1 MLTEVLGDKVQLVG
15 DDLLVTNVKR
25 VERAIEEQACNA
37 LLCKVN
43 QIGSLTEAIAEAD
56 TRELFLRCCWAKGRA
71 GFQYCVQYGVC
82 ASDSKATCKGVG
94 AAEGMSVSCGSEPP
108 DLPEEGG

>member
-1 MLTEVLGDKVQLVG
+1 MARQWILFLTAGLVLVTTHGLGD
-15 DDLLVTNVKR
+15 
-25 VERAIEEQACNA
+25 ENA
-37 LLCKVN
+37 DAAGN
-43 QIGSLTEAIAEAD
+43 ALTEAIAEAD